1 MMPVTVEECGR
12 RLWHG
17 LIPAVPVPMTAT
29 GRIDSAAQKNYIAY
43 MDQQPI
49 AGVAVWAH
57 TGRGL
62 HVSRDQR
69 IEVLQAWVQ
78 GLGSSRLIVAGVG
91 GSHEGASTFHAYL
104 DSALEMAHDALQH
117 GAHAFLIYAPSPLRQ
132 IAEPNDIEQL
142 VLDYHRQLAAL
153 HAPVILF
160 YLYEAA
166 GGISYSPELLRRLF
180 ALPQVVGIKLATLD
194 SIMTYQNVSNLIAEE
209 FPEKLLITGEDRF
222 FGYSLM
228 AGARAALIGMGAAC
242 STLQHNL
249 MDAYFRGH
257 AVEFLDLSA
266 AVDRL
271 SQVLFV
277 PPMEGYI
284 RRMLWTLVHQGII
297 RPESAYDPWGPELTE
312 SEFIRIRE
320 TLVAIGELESSK
332 SAKD

>member
-1 MMPVTVEECGR
+1 MTPVTVEECGR

-17 LIPAVPVPMTAT
+17 LIPAVPVPMTAI
-29 GRIDSAAQKNYIAY
+29 GQIESASQEKYIAY

-49 AGVAVWAH
+49 PGVVVWAH

-62 HVSRDQR
+62 HLSRDQR
-69 IEVLQAWVQ
+69 IEVLQAWAQ
-78 GLGSSRLIVAGVG
+78 QLGSNRIIVAGVG
-91 GSHEGASTFHAYL
+91 GSHEKSATFQAYL
-104 DSALEMAHDALQH
+104 DSALAMAHDALQH

-132 IAEPNDIEQL
+132 NAEPKDIEKL
-142 VLDYHRQLAAL
+142 VLHYHRQLAAL
-153 HAPVILF
+153 HAPIILF

-180 ALPQVVGIKLATLD
+180 ELPEVVGIKLATLD
-194 SIMTYQNVSNLIAEE
+194 SVMTFQNVANLIAEE

-222 FGYSLM
+222 LGYSLM
-228 AGARAALIGMGAAC
+228 VGAQAAVIGMGAAC

-257 AVEFLDLSA
+257 AVEFLDLST

-297 RPESAYDPWGPELTE
+297 RPESAYDPWGPELPE

-320 TLVAIGELESSK
+320 TLIAIGELESSK